1 MAVRSPR
8 AYDPRMDRSARREH
22 LEGLL
27 EEIREQRKADVDQV
41 LMELIHFALELDD
54 EVKRLSAEIGRR
66 GERG

>member
-1 MAVRSPR
+1 MAARPPG
-8 AYDPRMDRSARREH
+8 AYDPQMDRSARREH

-41 LMELIHFALELDD
+41 LMELIHF
-54 EVKRLSAEIGRR
+54 R